1 MYSDSQHYHKYLWG
15 SISLDPQSIK
25 TSLRLLLA
33 KCLIRF
39 KQLKHVD
46 YSVTDISRL
55 IQPHLP
61 VFLPISVPKGEGRF
75 TLSKVNVSM
84 PLDTNYIQAEVLGG
98 IEVTYLANPI
108 YRAHVV
114 LVVQATPQYAPTKNN
129 VLLTDIRITDIHML
143 NDEYSI
149 LKDTSSLISHFVPSP
164 VLSMVRGTMKTAF
177 SIMTGTT
184 TSEAN
189 SYLQMYLSGSK
200 QKVLDYHKPQIE
212 KLIVELAAGE
222 DMQYNLDIN
231 DFEES
236 LFIRYGQEVIVEE
249 GNLRFKF

>member
-1 MYSDSQHYHKYLWG
+1 LDS
-15 SISLDPQSIK
+15 QSIK
-25 TSLRLLLA
+25 LSFRLLLA

-39 KQLKHVD
+39 KRLKHVD
-46 YSVTDISRL
+46 YSVQEISQL

-61 VFLPISVPKGEGRF
+61 LSFPISVPKGEGHF
-75 TLSKVNVSM
+75 TLSKVNISM
-84 PLDTNYIQAEVLGG
+84 PSKENYIQAEVLGS

-114 LVVQATPQYAPTKNN
+114 LVVKAEPDYDQTTKN
-129 VLLTDIRITDIHML
+129 VLLTNLCITDIHML

-149 LKDTSSLISHFVPSP
+149 LKDTSNLINLFVPSP
-164 VLSMVRGTMKTAF
+164 VLSMVTGTMKTAF
-177 SIMTGTT
+177 NIMTGTT

-212 KLIVELAAGE
+212 RIITDLAASE
-222 DMQYNLDIN
+222 DMQYSLNKD
-231 DFEES
+231 DFEEG
-236 LFIRYGQEVIVEE
+236 LFIQYGKEVVVEE
-249 GNLRFKF
+249 GNVRFKF

>member
-1 MYSDSQHYHKYLWG
+1 M
-15 SISLDPQSIK
+15 
-25 TSLRLLLA
+25 
-33 KCLIRF
+33 
-39 KQLKHVD
+39 D
-46 YSVTDISRL
+46 YSVDDISQ
-55 IQPHLP
+55 IIKPHLP
-61 VFLPISVPKGEGRF
+61 VLLPISVPKGEGRF
-75 TLSKVNVSM
+75 TLSKVNISM
-84 PLDTNYIQAEVLGG
+84 PFDTDYIQAEVLGG

-114 LVVQATPQYAPTKNN
+114 LIVQATPKYDPTENN

-149 LKDTSSLISHFVPSP
+149 LKDTTSLISLFVPSP

-212 KLIVELAAGE
+212 KLIVELAAGK
-222 DMQYNLDIN
+222 DMQYSLDIN
-231 DFEES
+231 EFEES
-236 LFIRYGQEVIVEE
+236 LFIQYGKEVAVEE
-249 GNLRFKF
+249 GQLRFKF

>member
-1 MYSDSQHYHKYLWG
+1 
-15 SISLDPQSIK
+15 
-25 TSLRLLLA
+25 
-33 KCLIRF
+33 
-39 KQLKHVD
+39 VD
-46 YSVTDISRL
+46 YSVNDIRQL

-61 VFLPISVPKGEGRF
+61 IALPISVPRGEGCF
-75 TLSKVNVSM
+75 TLSKVNISM
-84 PLDTNYIQAEVLGG
+84 PFDSNYIQAEVLGG

-114 LVVQATPQYAPTKNN
+114 LVVQANPKYDPTTKN

-149 LKDTSSLISHFVPSP
+149 LKDTSSLINLFVPSP
-164 VLSMVRGTMKTAF
+164 VLSMVAGTMKTAF

-184 TSEAN
+184 TSEAS

-212 KLIVELAAGE
+212 NIIVELAASE
-222 DMQYNLDIN
+222 DMQYSLDVN
-231 DFEES
+231 DFEEG
-236 LFIRYGQEVIVEE
+236 LFIQYGKEVIVEQ

>member
-1 MYSDSQHYHKYLWG
+1 
-15 SISLDPQSIK
+15 
-25 TSLRLLLA
+25 
-33 KCLIRF
+33 
-39 KQLKHVD
+39 VD
-46 YSVTDISRL
+46 YSVHDISQL

-61 VFLPISVPKGEGRF
+61 ISLPITVPKGDGRF
-75 TLSKVNVSM
+75 TISKVNISM
-84 PLDTNYIQAEVLGG
+84 PFHSDYIQGEVLGS

-114 LVVQATPQYAPTKNN
+114 LVVQANPEYDDTTKNI
-129 VLLTDIRITDIHML
+129 LLTDIRITDIHML

-149 LKDTSSLISHFVPSP
+149 LKDTSSLISQFVPSP
-164 VLSMVRGTMKTAF
+164 VLSMVTGTMKTAF

-184 TSEAN
+184 ASEAN
-189 SYLQMYLSGSK
+189 RYLQVYLSGSK

-212 KLIVELAAGE
+212 NLIVELAASE
-222 DMQYNLDIN
+222 DMQYSLDIN

-236 LFIRYGQEVIVEE
+236 LFMQYGKEVKVEQ

>member
-1 MYSDSQHYHKYLWG
+1 MGSDS
-15 SISLDPQSIK
+15 IK
-25 TSLRLLLA
+25 ASFRLLLA

-39 KQLKHVD
+39 KRLKHVD
-46 YSVTDISRL
+46 YSVQDISQL

-61 VFLPISVPKGEGRF
+61 LTFPISVPKGEGRF
-75 TLSKVNVSM
+75 TLTKVNISM
-84 PLDTNYIQAEVLGG
+84 PLNAKYIQAEVLGS

-114 LVVQATPQYAPTKNN
+114 LVVQATPDYDQTTKN
-129 VLLTDIRITDIHML
+129 VLLTDLCITDIHML

-149 LKDTSSLISHFVPSP
+149 LKDTSNLINLFVPSP
-164 VLSMVRGTMKTAF
+164 VLSMVTGTMKTAF
-177 SIMTGTT
+177 NIMTGTT

-212 KLIVELAAGE
+212 NIITELAASE
-222 DMQYNLDIN
+222 DMQYSLNKD
-231 DFEES
+231 DFEEG
-236 LFIRYGQEVIVEE
+236 LFIQYGKEVVVEE
-249 GNLRFKF
+249 GHVRFKF